1 MVVVWVEFD
10 MTCRPFSTPYLTC
23 LSNNEFC
30 GFIRINQNSL
40 RRLTYFSSVNEIDGS
55 STMIRPRTRQY
66 MTMHTHTMAPKTNK
80 SLLSLLPLGLCQVI
94 YYQKSDNLKHIKMAR
109 WLAWTNDSSTKR
121 LMFQAFFFSII
132 SYRL

>member
-10 MTCRPFSTPYLTC
+10 LTCRPFSTPYLTC

-55 STMIRPRTRQY
+55 SIIWVSPLVIADSERDMPEIEPWANRLVHQCSDHWAEVRQ
-66 MTMHTHTMAPKTNK
+66 
-80 SLLSLLPLGLCQVI
+80 
-94 YYQKSDNLKHIKMAR
+94 
-109 WLAWTNDSSTKR
+109 
-121 LMFQAFFFSII
+121 
-132 SYRL
+132 

>member
-1 MVVVWVEFD
+1 MVVWVEFD
-10 MTCRPFSTPYLTC
+10 LTCRPLSTPYLTC

-66 MTMHTHTMAPKTNK
+66 MTMHTHTLRHLRQIK
-80 SLLSLLPLGLCQVI
+80 SLLSVLPSGLCQMT
-94 YYQKSDNLKHIKMAR
+94 YYQGNKKYPYPGEIGLILKKKILK
-109 WLAWTNDSSTKR
+109 
-121 LMFQAFFFSII
+121 I
-132 SYRL
+132 SPILLSEYKPKWN

>member
-1 MVVVWVEFD
+1 MVVWVELD

-40 RRLTYFSSVNEIDGS
+40 RRLTYFSSVNEIDSS

-66 MTMHTHTMAPKTNK
+66 MTMHTHTTAPLTNK
-80 SLLSLLPLGLCQVI
+80 SLLSLLPPGLCHMI
-94 YYQKSDNLKHIKMAR
+94 CCHGNKKYPYPGEIGLILKKKILK
-109 WLAWTNDSSTKR
+109 
-121 LMFQAFFFSII
+121 I
-132 SYRL
+132 SPILQSEYKPKWN

>member
-10 MTCRPFSTPYLTC
+10 LTCRPFSTPYLTC

-66 MTMHTHTMAPKTNK
+66 MTMHTHTHTLQHLRQIK
-80 SLLSLLPLGLCQVI
+80 SLLSVLPSGLCQMT
-94 YYQKSDNLKHIKMAR
+94 YYQGNKKYPYPGEIGLILKKNIENISNIAIR
-109 WLAWTNDSSTKR
+109 WGK
-121 LMFQAFFFSII
+121 
-132 SYRL
+132 